1 MGYIKKVVDTGVQ
14 FAESYQMPEYVT
26 KARESSKIIDVASEK
41 IEKIY
46 CEKGSPLLELV
57 DEFTAAKIN
66 TALDITSKKV
76 EQAQKLKIAAAD
88 KVHLKTTEAIEL
100 AKQTKA
106 TAYEKTSTKYTA
118 FKIEASKKVDD
129 TKTILRN
136 RYAIASEEAC
146 RLEEFVDKKLKEKAA
161 TNEYAN
167 KVLSVVMT
175 AKKQVKFYG
184 EAIVQKSLSL
194 PLTLQERMENG
205 LSLSKEKV
213 EVVTMTLKE
222 KYQIA
227 TVKLFVINETCKG
240 AMGKY
245 YGKMTKANAL
255 SSARSVFGEKAV
267 VKAQTMLQD
276 LKKAEISEKVSD
288 KMKGMYT
295 YSAYQVGKFAK
306 IAEKYE
312 EKYFGTDLVF
322 KAQAKFAGK

>member
-1 MGYIKKVVDTGVQ
+1 
-14 FAESYQMPEYVT
+14 
-26 KARESSKIIDVASEK
+26 
-41 IEKIY
+41 
-46 CEKGSPLLELV
+46 
-57 DEFTAAKIN
+57 
-66 TALDITSKKV
+66 
-76 EQAQKLKIAAAD
+76 
-88 KVHLKTTEAIEL
+88 
-100 AKQTKA
+100 
-106 TAYEKTSTKYTA
+106 
-118 FKIEASKKVDD
+118 
-129 TKTILRN
+129 
-136 RYAIASEEAC
+136 
-146 RLEEFVDKKLKEKAA
+146 LKEKAA

-205 LSLSKEKV
+205 LSFFKEEV